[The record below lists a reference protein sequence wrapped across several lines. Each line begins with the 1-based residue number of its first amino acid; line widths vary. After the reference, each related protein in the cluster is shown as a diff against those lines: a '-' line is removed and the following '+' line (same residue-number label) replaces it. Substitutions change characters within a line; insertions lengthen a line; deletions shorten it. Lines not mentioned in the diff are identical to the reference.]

1 MKCTPA
7 RLRLCTA
14 LLIAVLVFIWGNSLL
29 PASVSQQFSDFVG
42 HVLEELL
49 PVGLEELPEGSES
62 FLLRKLAHLT
72 EFIALGALL
81 AWNCAMRQKRT
92 HWPLLWGAAA
102 ACIDETIQVF
112 VPGRGPGLRDVAI
125 DSLGVLLGIVLLHLG
140 HRYLKKQ

>member
-7 RLRLCTA
+7 RLRLCAA
-14 LLIAVLVFIWGNSLL
+14 LLTAVLVFIWGNSLL

-42 HVLEELL
+42 HVLEEI
-49 PVGLEELPEGSES
+49 LPEGMEDLPEENES

-72 EFIALGALL
+72 EFIALGVLL

-92 HWPLLWGAAA
+92 AFPLLWGIAA

-140 HRYLKKQ
+140 HRYLKH